1 MRIAKFLSQAG
12 IASRRKAELLIHE
25 GRVFVNDV
33 RIGTPAT
40 IIDPEKDIVH
50 VGKQVIKKQPTFV
63 YYVLNK
69 PKGVVSTVHDEKG
82 RQTVTKLVQAKQ
94 RIYPIGRLDKDTTG
108 LLLLTNDGTLT
119 NLLTH
124 PRYHIPKTYHL
135 WVQKG
140 VTTQQIKRLQ
150 EGVELEDGKTAPAT
164 VVVQKVLP
172 QKTLL
177 EMTIHQG
184 KKRQIRRMC
193 EVLGINLLELQRI
206 AIGSIKLGSLPI
218 GSYRSLLPHEILRLK
233 AAAKK

>member
-1 MRIAKFLSQAG
+1 MRIAKFISQAG
-12 IASRRKAELLIHE
+12 IASRRKAELLIGE

-33 RIGTPAT
+33 RIETPVT
-40 IIDPEKDIVH
+40 IINPEKDIVQ
-50 VGKQVIKKQPTFV
+50 VGKQVIKKQPAFV
-63 YYVLNK
+63 YYALNK
-69 PKGVVSTVHDEKG
+69 PKGVVSSVHDEKG
-82 RQTVTKLVQAKQ
+82 RQTVTKLIQAKQ

-108 LLLLTNDGTLT
+108 LLLLTNDGALT

-140 VTTQQIKRLQ
+140 VTAQQIKRLQ
-150 EGVELEDGKTAPAT
+150 EGVELEDGKTAPSA
-164 VVVQKVLP
+164 VVVKKELP

-193 EVLGINLLELQRI
+193 EVLGIPLLELQRI
-206 AIGSIKLGSLPI
+206 AIGPIELGSLPI
-218 GSYRSLLPHEILRLK
+218 GSYRSLSSHEVLRLRT
-233 AAAKK
+233 AAKK